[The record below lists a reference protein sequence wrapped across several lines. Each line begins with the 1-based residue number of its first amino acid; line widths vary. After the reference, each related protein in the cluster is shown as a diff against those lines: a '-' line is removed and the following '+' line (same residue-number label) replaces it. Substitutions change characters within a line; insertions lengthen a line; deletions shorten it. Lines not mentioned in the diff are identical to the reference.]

1 MDVSVRA
8 KLRDFIAERIP
19 RRDDEAPVNE
29 SDSLFL
35 SGRLSSFDA
44 LELIVFLE
52 AEFSIDFAEI
62 DFEQSQLDSIDA
74 ITNLI
79 GACRAHA
86 GSP

>member
-1 MDVSVRA
+1 MDVSVHA
-8 KLRDFIAERIP
+8 KLRNFIAERMP
-19 RRDDEAPVNE
+19 RKDDEAPINE

-52 AEFSIDFAEI
+52 TEFSIDFAEI
-62 DFEQSQLDSIDA
+62 DFEQSQLDSIEA

-79 GACRAHA
+79 GAYRTQI
-86 GSP
+86 GGP